1 VFLTGLSVV
10 LSTLGVWLHQTAFDT
25 DEFVAV
31 VSPVIES
38 PETKAAVADYVTR
51 EAIEAIDVEARVDT
65 ALAIIEEE
73 LVAGLLDAAGLPD
86 RISGV
91 IDERAGERLEA
102 LGGVVTAAVNSAISR
117 SVDAIVFS
125 EEIEDLIVRA
135 VTRAHTAAV
144 ALIRGDDDAIPNA
157 IVEDGEVRLN
167 LVPLIA
173 GVLDGVIERVGTLI
187 GIIDRI
193 PTIDVSVE
201 PGQGIAQL
209 EDALGVTLPDDFG
222 QVTVMSEESLTD
234 IQAYARWF
242 DRLVWLLIIVTIVL
256 IGVVLWMSSSLVRG
270 LAWASGAGI
279 VGLLIG
285 QQVIGRVTV
294 NIEEAFGPGSPTV
307 AEVVG
312 SVADSL
318 DRVVTIVLWIMI
330 GIGLVSL
337 LQTWLRDRSARADE
351 GFLNRNIVLMR
362 AGLVALALF
371 ALSQFGVG
379 WWSVIIV
386 GAALAGAL
394 WWLASEARTETGA
407 TTT

>member
-294 NIEEAFGPGSPTV
+294 SIEEAFGPGSPTV

>member
-1 VFLTGLSVV
+1 MFLTGLSVV

-38 PETKAAVADYVTR
+38 PETKAAVADYLTR
-51 EAIEAIDVEARVDT
+51 EAIEAVDVDARVDT

-73 LVAGLLDAAGLPD
+73 LVAGLLAAAGLPD

-135 VTRAHTAAV
+135 ITRAHAAAV
-144 ALIRGDDDAIPNA
+144 ALIRGDYDALPNA
-157 IVEDGEVRLN
+157 IVEGGEVRLN

-173 GVLDGVIERVGTLI
+173 RVLDGVIERVGTLI

-242 DRLVWLLIIVTIVL
+242 DRLVWLLIVVTIVL

-318 DRVVTIVLWIMI
+318 DRVVTIVLWVMI
-330 GIGLVSL
+330 GIGLISL
-337 LQTWLRDRSARADE
+337 LQAWLRDRSARADE
-351 GFLNRNIVLMR
+351 GFLSRNIVLMR

-371 ALSQFGVG
+371 AWSQFGVG